1 MNNEISDLPSWE
13 PEQILDEL
21 ARESGRSRTRLN
33 EDLREIAGEICVGN
47 HLNFEQVRGVAFSAD
62 QQKHLN
68 ECGFCQRLHAALHP
82 SDDIVGRFR
91 ISLGEELNAPQ
102 VHAQE
107 AGAAPPARSLREKE
121 QHTVSDW
128 WRVAGVAAS
137 FAAVGASVIAV
148 QQHRTTVPLASL
160 PTAAQ
165 FTLAQTL
172 VKEGQYPAANKV
184 LLTAFEKGGIEGQT
198 LYTVSEVLQTP
209 SKLTASFKD
218 LQRELMQ
225 TNRAEKEP
233 AAALVKLSTVQ
244 MKNGQLINGYESLAA
259 YLKTVAPQA
268 PATEAFQDKFVAQLP
283 LSMPKTDEQN

>member
-1 MNNEISDLPSWE
+1 MTNEFNDLPSWE
-13 PEQILDEL
+13 PERILDEL
-21 ARESGRSRTRLN
+21 ARESGRSRARLDG
-33 EDLREIAGEICVGN
+33 DLRQIAGELNVGN
-47 HLNFEQVRGVAFSAD
+47 HLNFEQMRGAAFSAE
-62 QQKHLN
+62 QQQHLN
-68 ECGFCQRLHAALHP
+68 GCGFCQRLHAALHP
-82 SDDIVGRFR
+82 SDDIIAQFR
-91 ISLGEELNAPQ
+91 ARLGEEFNTPA
-102 VHAQE
+102 VHLDE
-107 AGAAPPARSLREKE
+107 ASAAPSDRSLREEE

-128 WRVAGVAAS
+128 WRLAGVAAS

-148 QQHRTTVPLASL
+148 QLHRTTVPLASL

-165 FTLAQTL
+165 FTLAQSL

-184 LLTAFEKGGIEGQT
+184 LLTAFEKGGIDGQT

-218 LQRELMQ
+218 LRRVLMQ
-225 TNRAEKEP
+225 TNRAEKDP

-244 MKNGQLINGYESLAA
+244 MKNGQLLDRYESLAA

-283 LSMPKTDEQN
+283 PSMPKTEERD